1 MDDFSAFTVA
11 ERAVLEALDRH
22 DVRFMLVG
30 LSAGVLQGAKSGH
43 EDRGGDR

>member
-22 DVRFMLVG
+22 GVRFMLVG
-30 LSAGVLQGAKSGH
+30 LSAGVLQGANSGH